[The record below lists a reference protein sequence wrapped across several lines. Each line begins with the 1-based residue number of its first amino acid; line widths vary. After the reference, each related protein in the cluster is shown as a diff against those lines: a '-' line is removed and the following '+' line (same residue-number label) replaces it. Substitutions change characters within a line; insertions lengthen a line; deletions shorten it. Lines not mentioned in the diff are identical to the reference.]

1 VVISI
6 GRFKLT
12 RVKIKDLYPIIL
24 VMLLLFVSIACANML
39 IPSYG
44 VIRFEFGIP
53 EALIAIPDSS
63 FLLTSAS
70 FALIWGYYTDRI
82 DRTKVIIAGAFSWT
96 FGMMLT
102 GFSTSFTILLISR
115 MVSGI
120 GMGCILP
127 VGYSIISD
135 AIPPDERSGWF
146 GTLAILSSI
155 SNGSG
160 QALSSFIG
168 PIMGWRFPFFLLSG
182 ISIVI
187 VCILFFVKIPQR
199 GASENELLDLV
210 ELNLDYSYKISKKD
224 LGKILKKKTNK
235 YLIIQGFFAIIPGT
249 LFVYFMTSMLS
260 THYFDILPDEIMLQ
274 TAAIFAGLLGIG
286 YLLGNVIMSYIGD
299 VLFRKNKRN
308 RTRLATASMAIS
320 IPFVLLMLF
329 SIQPISSEV
338 VTNLSYPTPIPPREM
353 ASYVILTIIE
363 IFKVSP
369 NYIFYFIFGFIGAV
383 LSTGWVSNKNAV
395 MVDVNLPEHKGTSTS
410 FFSLAEQV
418 GKGVTLLLSFSL
430 ISFFGSVFNMMIFAV
445 FLWVPS
451 ALLWFLAGRSVETD
465 MEFKSKILSER
476 KQVNLLDFIFELEIQ
491 MDRATQKVQDSKYYI
506 LSDTLKFNKLLD
518 EAITILSYCEKEG
531 ENRSIT
537 KIEKRA
543 HNLNIKATSIK
554 TMANQIFKI
563 LELEDLTAREIDM
576 LNEDLR
582 QIILKIAEG
591 ERSTFGDL
599 QIYYEDAYLKIIEAR
614 LLRKNDLI
622 KSRGKILEAINIY
635 ERVKNLLNERL
646 DIILDNSELSKED
659 KFVYDKEQDLLE
671 KCSKA
676 LVATN
681 NLKEEFE
688 GIFEKLEEKGIAEKD
703 LKKISELT
711 LEYNINLYKVIV
723 DTFGQDKK
731 TKDIIL
737 EVLKEIDAIFNDYD
751 KLKELELKVF

>member
-1 VVISI
+1 MVISI

-12 RVKIKDLYPIIL
+12 RIKIKDLTPIIL

-44 VIRFEFGIP
+44 IIRFEFGIP
-53 EALIAIPDSS
+53 EALIAIPDSF
-63 FLLTSAS
+63 FLLTSAT

-102 GFSTSFTILLISR
+102 GFSNSFLIILISR

-120 GMGCILP
+120 GLGCVIP

-146 GTLAILSSI
+146 GTLAILGSI
-155 SNGSG
+155 SNGIG
-160 QALSSFIG
+160 QALSSFVG
-168 PIMGWRFPFFLLSG
+168 PILGWRFPFFLLSG

-199 GASENELLDLV
+199 GASESELLDLV

-224 LGKILKKKTNK
+224 LSYILKKKTNK

-249 LFVYFMTSMLS
+249 LFVYFMTSMIS
-260 THYFDILPDEIMLQ
+260 THYFDILPNEIRLQ
-274 TAAIFAGLLGIG
+274 TAAIFAGLLGVG
-286 YLLGNVIMSYIGD
+286 YLLGNAIMSYVGD
-299 VLFRKNKRN
+299 ILFRKNKKN
-308 RTRLATASMAIS
+308 RTRLATACMVLSV
-320 IPFVLLMLF
+320 PFVLLTLF
-329 SIQPISSEV
+329 SLQPISSEV
-338 VTNLSYPTPIPPREM
+338 VTNLNYPVPIPPGDM
-353 ASYVILTIIE
+353 TSYVILTIIE

-369 NYIFYFIFGFIGAV
+369 SYIYYFIFGFIGAV

-410 FFSLAEQV
+410 FFSLAEQI
-418 GKGVTLLLSFSL
+418 GKGVTLLLSFTL

-451 ALLWFLAGRSVETD
+451 ALLWFLAGKSVEVD
-465 MEFKSKILSER
+465 MEYKSTILSER

-491 MDRATQKVQDSKYYI
+491 MDRAIQKIQDSKYYI
-506 LSDTLKFNKLLD
+506 LSDQVKFKKLLE
-518 EAITILSYCEKEG
+518 EAITILNYCEKEG
-531 ENRSIT
+531 EFRSIT

-543 HNLNIKATSIK
+543 RDLNIKADSIK
-554 TMANQIFKI
+554 NMATQIFKI
-563 LELEDLTAREIDM
+563 LEVEDLSAKEIDM

-582 QIILKIAEG
+582 QLILKIAEG

-614 LLRKNDLI
+614 LLTKNDLL
-622 KSRGKILEAINIY
+622 KSRG
-635 ERVKNLLNERL
+635 
-646 DIILDNSELSKED
+646 
-659 KFVYDKEQDLLE
+659 
-671 KCSKA
+671 
-676 LVATN
+676 
-681 NLKEEFE
+681 
-688 GIFEKLEEKGIAEKD
+688 
-703 LKKISELT
+703 
-711 LEYNINLYKVIV
+711 
-723 DTFGQDKK
+723 
-731 TKDIIL
+731 
-737 EVLKEIDAIFNDYD
+737 
-751 KLKELELKVF
+751 

>member
-1 VVISI
+1 MVISI
-6 GRFKLT
+6 GSFKLT
-12 RVKIKDLYPIIL
+12 RIKIKDLTPIIL

-44 VIRFEFGIP
+44 VIRFEFNIP
-53 EALIAIPDSS
+53 EALIAIPDSL
-63 FLLTSAS
+63 FLLTSAT

-102 GFSTSFTILLISR
+102 GFSTSFLIILISR
-115 MVSGI
+115 MISGV
-120 GMGCILP
+120 GLGCVIP

-168 PIMGWRFPFFLLSG
+168 PILGWRFPFFLLSG

-187 VCILFFVKIPQR
+187 VGVLFFVKIPQR

-210 ELNLDYSYKISKKD
+210 ELNLEYSYKISKKD
-224 LGKILKKKTNK
+224 LGSILKKKTNK

-260 THYFDILPDEIMLQ
+260 THYFDILPIDIKLQ
-274 TAAIFAGLLGIG
+274 TAAIFAGLLGVG
-286 YLLGNVIMSYIGD
+286 YLLGNAIMSYVGD
-299 VLFRKNKRN
+299 ILFRKNKRN
-308 RTRLATASMAIS
+308 RTRLATGCMLLS

-338 VTNLSYPTPIPPREM
+338 VSNLNYPVPIPPGETI
-353 ASYVILTIIE
+353 SYVILTIIE

-369 NYIFYFIFGFIGAV
+369 SYIYYFIFGFIGAV
-383 LSTGWVSNKNAV
+383 LSTGWVSNKSAV

-418 GKGVTLLLSFSL
+418 GKGVTLLISFSL
-430 ISFFGSVFNMMIFAV
+430 ISFFGSVFNMMLFAV

-451 ALLWFLAGRSVETD
+451 ALLWFLAGKSVEVD
-465 MEFKSKILSER
+465 MENKSTILSER

-506 LSDTLKFNKLLD
+506 LSDPLKFNKLLN

-531 ENRSIT
+531 EFRSIT

-543 HNLNIKATSIK
+543 HNLNIRVTSIK
-554 TMANQIFKI
+554 NMANQIFKI
-563 LELEDLTAREIDM
+563 LELEDLTAKEIDM

-635 ERVKNLLNERL
+635 QRVKNLLNERL
-646 DIILDNSELSKED
+646 DIILDNSELSEED
-659 KFVYDKEQDLLE
+659 KFVYDIEQDLSE

-676 LVATN
+676 LIATN
-681 NLKEEFE
+681 KLKEEFE
-688 GIFEKLEEKGIAEKD
+688 GIFEKLEEKGITEKD

-711 LEYNINLYKVIV
+711 LEYNVNLYKVIV
-723 DTFGQDKK
+723 ETLGQDKK
-731 TKDIIL
+731 TKDTIL
-737 EVLKEIDAIFNDYD
+737 EVLNEIDAIFNDYD

>member
-1 VVISI
+1 MVIAI
-6 GRFKLT
+6 GRPKLT
-12 RVKIKDLYPIIL
+12 RIKIKDLTPIIL
-24 VMLLLFVSIACANML
+24 VMFLLFVSIACANML

-44 VIRFEFGIP
+44 VIRIEFNIP
-53 EALIAIPDSS
+53 EALIAIPDSL

-70 FALIWGYYTDRI
+70 FALIWGYYTDKI

-102 GFSTSFTILLISR
+102 GFSTSFIMLLISR
-115 MVSGI
+115 IVSGI
-120 GMGCILP
+120 GMGCVIP

-160 QALSSFIG
+160 QALSSFVG
-168 PIMGWRFPFFLLSG
+168 PILGWRFPFFLLSG

-187 VCILFFVKIPQR
+187 VFILFFVKIPQR

-210 ELNLDYSYKISKKD
+210 ELNLEYQYKISKKD
-224 LGKILKKKTNK
+224 LSIIIKKKTNK

-260 THYFDILPDEIMLQ
+260 THYFIILPIEIRLQ
-274 TAAIFAGLLGIG
+274 TAAIFAGLLGVG
-286 YLLGNVIMSYIGD
+286 YLLGNAIMSYVGD
-299 VLFRKNKRN
+299 ILFRKNKKN
-308 RTRLATASMAIS
+308 RTRLATACMAFS

-338 VTNLSYPTPIPPREM
+338 VTNLSYPSPIPPGEM
-353 ASYVILTIIE
+353 MSYVFLTIIE

-369 NYIFYFIFGFIGAV
+369 SYIYYFVFGFIGAV

-395 MVDVNLPEHKGTSTS
+395 MVDVNLPEHKGTATS

-430 ISFFGSVFNMMIFAV
+430 ISFFGSVFNMMLFAI
-445 FLWVPS
+445 FLWVPA
-451 ALLWFLAGRSVETD
+451 ALLWFLAGKSVEVD
-465 MEFKSKILSER
+465 MEYKSTILLER
-476 KQVNLLDFIFELEIQ
+476 KQINLLDFIFELEIQ

-506 LSDTLKFNKLLD
+506 LTDQSKFNKLLD
-518 EAITILSYCEKEG
+518 EAIIIFNYCEKEG
-531 ENRSIT
+531 EDRSIT
-537 KIEKRA
+537 EIEKRA
-543 HNLNIKATSIK
+543 RKLNVKAASIK
-554 TMANQIFKI
+554 SMTNQIFKI
-563 LELEDLTAREIDM
+563 LNVEDLSAKEIDM

-582 QIILKIAEG
+582 QMILKISEG

-599 QIYYEDAYLKIIEAR
+599 QIFYEDAYLKIIEAR
-614 LLRKNDLI
+614 LLRNNDLI
-622 KSRGKILEAINIY
+622 KSKGKIQDAIKIY
-635 ERVKNLLNERL
+635 ERVRNLLNERL
-646 DIILDNSELSKED
+646 EIIIENAELSEED
-659 KFVYDKEQDLLE
+659 KFVNEKERELLE
-671 KCSKA
+671 KTSNA

-681 NLKEEFE
+681 TLKNQIE
-688 GIFEKLEEKGIAEKD
+688 GVFKKLEEKGITEKD
-703 LKKISELT
+703 LRKISDLT
-711 LEYNINLYKVIV
+711 YEYQVNLYDVIV
-723 DTFGQDKK
+723 DTFGQDRR
-731 TKDIIL
+731 TKDIIMEIL
-737 EVLKEIDAIFNDYD
+737 EEIDAIFNEYD